1 MRRLFKRKKPARRQ
15 SGDSSY
21 ARGSAYHYS
30 ARRADVERSLD
41 RGTDNF
47 EQLNSQAK
55 RKMGLLSIIFGG
67 VIILVCGIYMLGL
80 STDPKIVVYGKRDL
94 LRNEQEYSKQAKAIL
109 EKSLSNRSK
118 LTINTQKIE
127 TELTSQFA
135 ELSSVEVSTSLI
147 RHKPIINLTLA
158 SPSAILNTRS
168 SKFLLDENGRALF
181 DINKDTPKFNSSRLP
196 LIEDK
201 TEIPVKLGKPA
212 LTSAQ
217 VSFIYDIVLQSES
230 RQLKVSS
237 MDLVSGGGE
246 LDVRYEGLPYFVK
259 FNFFEDAR
267 KSSGTFFAAKERLE
281 LENKLPTEYI
291 DVRIPERAY
300 VK

>member
-1 MRRLFKRKKPARRQ
+1 MKRLFKRKKLARRQ
-15 SGDSSY
+15 TGDSSY
-21 ARGSAYHYS
+21 TRGSAYHYS

-41 RGTDNF
+41 RGADSF
-47 EQLNSQAK
+47 EQPDPQARGK
-55 RKMGLLSIIFGG
+55 VGTLGILFAGVVIF
-67 VIILVCGIYMLGL
+67 VCAIYMLGL
-80 STDPKIVVYGKRDL
+80 STDPKIVVHGKRDL

-118 LTINTQKIE
+118 LTLNTQKIE
-127 TELTSQFA
+127 TELTTRFA
-135 ELSSVEVSTSLI
+135 ELSSVDVKTSLI
-147 RHKPIINLTLA
+147 RHKPIINLTL
-158 SPSAILNTRS
+158 SQPSAILSTRS

-181 DINKDTPKFNSSRLP
+181 DIIKDAPNFDTSTLP

-201 TEIPVKLGKPA
+201 TEIPVRLGKPA

-217 VSFIYDIVLQSES
+217 VNFIHDIALQSEA

-237 MDLVSGGGE
+237 MDLVGGGGE

-281 LENKLPTEYI
+281 LENKPPTEYI